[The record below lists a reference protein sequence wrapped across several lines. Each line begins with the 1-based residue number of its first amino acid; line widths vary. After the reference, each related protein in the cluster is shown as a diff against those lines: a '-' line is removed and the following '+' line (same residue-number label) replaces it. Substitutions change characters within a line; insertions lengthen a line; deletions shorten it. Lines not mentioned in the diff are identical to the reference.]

1 MTDFTVKKEAEVR
14 GGDRTPSAE
23 ELELINKYTRRALK
37 AEEVYV
43 FSVAL
48 CDNEVDR
55 DGERF
60 TAESLFA
67 LEKLFVGRTG
77 IFDHEPSA
85 KNQAARIF
93 SCRTERVEGRKT
105 ALGDDYLRLTAR
117 AYIPVNGSTKALT
130 DAIDSGIVKEV
141 SVGCSVGGTRCSVCG
156 QDIYSCGHKKGEI
169 YNGKL
174 CVGELVDPRDAYEW
188 SFVAVPAQREAG
200 VIKSAKRKDMDME
213 EILKRIEAREGVE
226 LSRGDCEKLLGY
238 LNNLKQSAKDGV
250 YYRESLTAEVLR
262 LSAAVQP
269 DISRVTMESVAKSMN
284 VAQLREFKAAFEKQ
298 KDREYSPKPQLC
310 GGRKPAAESNGQ
322 FTL

>member
-1 MTDFTVKKEAEVR
+1 MSDLEVKKAAEVR
-14 GGDRTPSAE
+14 GSDGRPSAE
-23 ELELINKYTRRALK
+23 ELELINKYTRRTLGADE
-37 AEEVYV
+37 AYV
-43 FSVAL
+43 FTVAL

-93 SCRTERVEGRKT
+93 SCRVERVEGRKT
-105 ALGDDYLRLTAR
+105 ALGDDYLRLSAR
-117 AYIPVNGSTKALT
+117 AYIPVNESSRALI
-130 DAIDSGIVKEV
+130 DAIDSGIIKEV
-141 SVGCSVGGTRCSVCG
+141 SVGCSVGRTRCSVCG
-156 QDIYSCGHKKGEI
+156 QDICSCGHRKGEV
-169 YNGKL
+169 YSGRL
-174 CVGELVDPRDAYEW
+174 CAGELTEPRDAYEW

-213 EILKRIEAREGVE
+213 EILKRIEAREGFE
-226 LSRGDCEKLLGY
+226 LSGGDCEKLLGY
-238 LNNLKQSAKDGV
+238 LDNLKQSAKDGV

-269 DISRVTMESVAKSMN
+269 EISRVTMESVAKSMN

-310 GGRKPAAESNGQ
+310 GGRKAPAESNGQ